1 MGARVVVGISQH
13 RESGIAAREATRSAA
28 EQLGRSE
35 TDLAVVFFS
44 AEHAPE
50 AERISATVRDL
61 LGPRVLVG
69 ASTEAAIGQGRE
81 LEDLPGVSVLAASL
95 PGATL
100 NGYPIDVVAGP
111 DGAMLELPADFDAPE
126 PAEGSLVLLADPY
139 SFPVDAFLAVLGER
153 WSGAVAVGGLASGGS
168 RAGEHALLCDGRV
181 LHRGA
186 VALSVGGGVAVRSVV
201 SQGCAPIGGDMVVTA
216 ADGHVVSE
224 LAGRPAYERLVEVV
238 DGLDDDTRDK
248 ARTGVVVGLVIDENR
263 AEYRRGDY
271 LIRGVMGGDPESG
284 SLVVADEPRVGQTM
298 RFHVR
303 DADTADRDLR
313 DALRSEAA
321 IAPGR
326 VLGALLFA
334 CNGRGTGMFA
344 MPDHDAGALDD
355 ELSVPAAGMFCAGEI
370 GPVGGISFVHG
381 FTATMG
387 LLVETG

>member
-1 MGARVVVGISQH
+1 MSAGVAVGISQH
-13 RESGIAAREATRSAA
+13 RDSGAAAREASRTAA
-28 EQLGRSE
+28 EQLGGNAA
-35 TDLAVVFFS
+35 DLAVVFLS
-44 AEHAPE
+44 SEHAPQAE
-50 AERISATVRDL
+50 AISAAVREVL
-61 LGPRVLVG
+61 EPRVLVG

-81 LEDLPGVSVLAASL
+81 LEDLPGVSVLAAAL
-95 PGATL
+95 PGARL
-100 NGYPIDVVAGP
+100 SAYPIDVVAGP
-111 DGAMLELPADFDAPE
+111 EGAMLEMPADFEAPE

-168 RAGEHALLCDGRV
+168 QAGEHVLLCDTKV

-224 LAGRPAYERLVEVV
+224 LAGKPAYQRLVEVV
-238 DGLDDDTRDK
+238 DGLDEDDRSK

-263 AEYRRGDY
+263 SEYRRGDY
-271 LIRGVMGGDPESG
+271 LIRGVMGGDPDSG

-303 DADTADRDLR
+303 DADTADHDLR
-313 DALRSEAA
+313 EALRSEAA
-321 IAPGR
+321 IVPGR

-334 CNGRGTGMFA
+334 CNGRGTGMFTT
-344 MPDHDAGALDD
+344 PDHDAGALAD
-355 ELSVPAAGMFCAGEI
+355 ELAVPAAGMFCAGEI
-370 GPVGGISFVHG
+370 GPVGGVSFVHG